1 VKKVRLCDDNS
12 VENLKKQPNFYAKK
26 AQIRSVFFTNK
37 PMILIVYKEAYFN
50 TNNLDPNIPSVVVF
64 LLQKFNDVFLEDTPN
79 GLPPLQGIKHQI
91 NLVLRAL
98 VPNRPAYRSNP
109 EETKKLQT
117 QVNEMMIKKYICES
131 MSPSVVP
138 MLLVP
143 KKDRTWRMC
152 VDCRIVNTI
161 MVKYQ
166 HLISRLDDILDELY
180 GACFSLKLT

>member
-1 VKKVRLCDDNS
+1 
-12 VENLKKQPNFYAKK
+12 
-26 AQIRSVFFTNK
+26 
-37 PMILIVYKEAYFN
+37 M
-50 TNNLDPNIPSVVVF
+50 
-64 LLQKFNDVFLEDTPN
+64 LQKFNDVFLEDTPS

-91 NLVLRAL
+91 NLVPRAL